1 MASKDE
7 KLINRDP
14 SAEAEDAVKAEP
26 FYKSDTFILVL
37 KVSLYLGVISSLLTG
52 MILTNMRLGKL
63 EATVSEAAVNLEQ
76 LTIKQ
81 DVVVTNLKEL
91 TKGHHTLV
99 SKVSTLDLEA
109 AKGDLSTALN
119 ILDTQSQNI
128 DKQLAVTRNGLISLS
143 RMVKGSRVWQEDYR
157 GQYKSL
163 FDDNQTLK
171 AEIKTLRGIKEK
183 EAAGPRY
190 IEMDF

>member
-14 SAEAEDAVKAEP
+14 SAEDEAAAKTEP

-52 MILTNMRLGKL
+52 MILTNVRLGKL
-63 EATVSEAAVNLEQ
+63 ETTITDTSFNVQQ
-76 LTIKQ
+76 LTLQ
-81 DVVVTNLKEL
+81 QETMVNNLKAL
-91 TKGHHTLV
+91 TKNHHTLV
-99 SKVSTLDLEA
+99 SKVSTLDLEE
-109 AKGDLSTALN
+109 AKGNLSTALN

-171 AEIKTLRGIKEK
+171 ADIKTLRGIEEK
-183 EAAGPRY
+183 EAAAPRY